1 MEKLYYEKIKQKE
14 KLKKEKIQLTL
25 LKRQRATMFKH
36 LKHANSSL
44 VAPEDSWTMHTA
56 PNGKP
61 YWTNEEI
68 GSSVW
73 VEPLE
78 VLEARERDEVDL
90 KMGFPVISTK
100 RLYIDR
106 HQYVRARPPA
116 PTVFGQIRSRNK
128 SAKKKGYYDQ
138 LEEQEEQE
146 EQEEEEQKIL
156 LSKNEIASIIF
167 EFQKRA
173 YHGDKEDALSY
184 LNRQFTRTR
193 VEANPLLGRK
203 KNDCLLWMY
212 GKEHLPSNSN
222 NDNNNDN
229 DNDDNDV
236 LMQKR
241 RTLRLKRYLKYDQ
254 KIWGKWM
261 STKRVGPDE
270 SKREKGLIMFDSLV
284 KNNKTNTMQWN
295 LRLGASTSKN
305 EAYHILSKMKASNT
319 DIAPNIYTF
328 AALLPFAHNAEERYD
343 MIVREMMVE
352 CQLMP
357 DVLIWELWVRQLVV
371 EGNHEEANKA
381 AYVMGPNYNVE
392 PNDKMRKWLNKPAK
406 ELKGVRVSFLLRMLS
421 QNTTDSLTKG
431 LHLIENLAANHRL
444 DQVSELLLP
453 RFEDAMTLHL
463 SGLNEKETKYTL
475 GDRAWCW
482 ISDHWD
488 KNKMATPRWRVQQN
502 REERL
507 QEWNESTTIR
517 RGSQKRI
524 VRRTSRLG
532 RQNQLQ
538 ADLDES
544 SVVVVV
550 DDERVVV
557 VEDDDVGRMEDHDD
571 DDNDEMDDENREVET
586 TRSSGATSGG
596 VFVTPSGGLL
606 DFAPSLLVEEN
617 VVGPADLMDPEDDD

>member
-14 KLKKEKIQLTL
+14 KLKKEKNQLTL

-36 LKHANSSL
+36 LKHASSSL
-44 VAPEDSWTMHTA
+44 VAPEDSWTVHTA

-68 GSSVW
+68 GRSVW

-78 VLEARERDEVDL
+78 VLEARERDEVDFN
-90 KMGFPVISTK
+90 MGFPVSSTK
-100 RLYIDR
+100 KLYIDR
-106 HQYVRARPPA
+106 HQYVRARPPP
-116 PTVFGQIRSRNK
+116 PTMFGQIRSRNK
-128 SAKKKGYYDQ
+128 PAKKKGYYDE
-138 LEEQEEQE
+138 LEEEQEEQE
-146 EQEEEEQKIL
+146 EQEEEQKIL
-156 LSKNEIASIIF
+156 LSKDEITSIIF

-222 NDNNNDN
+222 NND
-229 DNDDNDV
+229 DDNDV

-241 RTLRLKRYLKYDQ
+241 RTLRLKRYFNYDQ
-254 KIWGKWM
+254 KMWGKWM
-261 STKRVGPDE
+261 SSKRVGPDE
-270 SKREKGLIMFDSLV
+270 RKREKGLIMFDSLV

-328 AALLPFAHNAEERYD
+328 VALLPFAHNAEERYD

-357 DVLIWELWVRQLVV
+357 DAVIWELWVRQLVV

-463 SGLNEKETKYTL
+463 SGFNEKETKYTL

-488 KNKMATPRWRVQQN
+488 KSKMATPRWRVQQN

-507 QEWNESTTIR
+507 QEWNKSTSIR
-517 RGSQKRI
+517 RGSQKLS
-524 VRRTSRLG
+524 VRRTNRLG

-538 ADLDES
+538 ADLDGS
-544 SVVVVV
+544 C
-550 DDERVVV
+550 VV
-557 VEDDDVGRMEDHDD
+557 VEDDDVGHMKDHDD
-571 DDNDEMDDENREVET
+571 DVKNPMDGENKEMETT
-586 TRSSGATSGG
+586 TRSSGTTSGG

-606 DFAPSLLVEEN
+606 DFAPSSLVEEN
-617 VVGPADLMDPEDDD
+617 VVGPADLMDPEEDEVKNN